1 MAVIVDTGVFFAYYS
16 LRDKHHLD
24 SLALIVHLAEGKWGK
39 AYITNHI
46 LDETLNI
53 LKYKVSPE
61 AAKVFIEAFVNKNVV
76 KVVHVDEDLERKA
89 LELFLENIHRKGF
102 SFTDATTVATLRE
115 YGIENLL
122 TFDIRSFSNLV
133 KNIMGINYWNT
144 LPSKEQRRIQKI
156 INKYLK

>member
-1 MAVIVDTGVFFAYYS
+1 LAVIVDTGVFFAYYS